1 MSANTRQ
8 KKTNKGGNMID
19 KELILIILGCL
30 MVYVFLRIDEAKRKK
45 RERQERLNRIKFD

>member
-1 MSANTRQ
+1 MV
-8 KKTNKGGNMID
+8 D